1 MYKIYKMEQ
10 KLEELLENLFNLK
23 YNWTAHSGG
32 NKYTS
37 DVIAKD
43 GRLAVQEIIRKFV
56 NENRDNE
63 IGILRAKVFMYE
75 EIISKS
81 NFAPLISSVKSELD
95 LKNHTETD

>member
-1 MYKIYKMEQ
+1 MEQ
-10 KLEELLENLFNLK
+10 KLEELLENLFSLK
-23 YNWTAHSGG
+23 YNWTSHSGG